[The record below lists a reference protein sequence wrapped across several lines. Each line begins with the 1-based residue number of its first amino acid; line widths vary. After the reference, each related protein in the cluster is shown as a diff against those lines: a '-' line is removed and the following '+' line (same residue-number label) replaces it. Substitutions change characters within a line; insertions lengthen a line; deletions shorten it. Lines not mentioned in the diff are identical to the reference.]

1 MGAGDDGER
10 EESLMFGWWGGSRV
24 GLDLGQLGIEYHAW
38 WACSLSGTAWNITYT
53 APVLLLGGGG
63 FQGLILDCLYQHGG
77 SLPSALPPL

>member
-24 GLDLGQLGIEYHAW
+24 GLDLGQLGISCMVGLFFVWDGLGYHLC
-38 WACSLSGTAWNITYT
+38 CSCS
-53 APVLLLGGGG
+53 LLGGGG
-63 FQGLILDCLYQHGG
+63 FQVLVLDCLYQHGG